1 MKIKFACYFISSL
14 VFLSSCEESPKL
26 TSGIIKENM
35 NLKVKPGDNF
45 EEYVNGTWLVKNKIP
60 ADKSSYGVFDML
72 MDKSQKDVKEII
84 EEASKKNAPMGSDEQ
99 KVGDFFASYMN
110 MDKRNELGIKPLKS
124 WIEKVEKIKT
134 YEDLAAYFGESNKLG
149 LNSPFSFYVTED
161 VKDPT
166 KYVVSSWQSGIAL
179 PEREYYLSSDKNS
192 LEILNKYQSHV
203 QKMFELAKIPNAS
216 ENAKVVLS
224 MEKQIASIHMSKEET
239 RDESKAYN
247 KFKVSG
253 LKSLT
258 PDFNWNSFFKSAGYQ
273 NLKSVIIAQKDY
285 THKMN
290 DVIKNTSLET
300 WKVYLKWCV
309 IDGLANR
316 LNEAFDKQ
324 NFEFYGKVLRGA
336 EKQEERWKRAV
347 NSVNGSLGEIVGK
360 VYVKKH
366 FTPEA
371 KERMEELVSNL
382 LKAYENS
389 INDLDW
395 MSAKTK
401 KEALKKLKKIT
412 VKIGYPDKWMDYSK
426 LVVKKDDYMGNM
438 QRSIE
443 FEYQRMID
451 KLGKPVDRTEWG
463 MTPQTVNAY
472 YSPALN
478 EIVFPA
484 AILQKPFFNMEAED
498 AVNYG
503 AIGGV
508 IGHEIGHGFD
518 DQGAAYDGDGVM
530 RNWWTESDLKSF
542 KKRTGALVAQYNA
555 FKVFPDLSVN
565 GAFTLGENIGDL
577 GGMSI
582 AIKAYKLSLKGGKS
596 PKMDGFTGLQRV
608 LIGWAQVWMNK
619 DREASLRN
627 QVASDPHSPSK
638 FRINGVMR
646 NVPEFYEVFNV
657 KASDSLY
664 LAPDK
669 RVKIW

>member
-45 EEYVNGTWLVKNKIP
+45 EEYVNGTWLVKNNIP

-72 MDKSQKDVKEII
+72 MDKSQKDVREII

-110 MDKRNELGIKPLKS
+110 MDKRNELGIKPLKP

-134 YEDLAAYFGESNKLG
+134 YEDLAAYFGESNKIG

-258 PDFNWNSFFKSAGYQ
+258 PDFNWNSFFKAAGYQ
-273 NLKSVIIAQKDY
+273 NLKAVIIAQKDY

-530 RNWWTESDLKSF
+530 RNWWTESDLKAF

>member
-258 PDFNWNSFFKSAGYQ
+258 PNFNWNSFFKSAGYQ

-530 RNWWTESDLKSF
+530 RNWWIESDLKSF

>member
-530 RNWWTESDLKSF
+530 RNWWTETDLKSF

>member
-35 NLKVKPGDNF
+35 NLKVNPGDNF

-290 DVIKNTSLET
+290 DVIKNTTLET

-530 RNWWTESDLKSF
+530 RNWWIESDLKSF